1 MAIDLKKIQKEVF
14 QNKIDKGFNTK
25 DVSMEFCLMNSE
37 VNEAWLAW
45 YKKNDNVGEELAD
58 VAIYLLGLSKMLGID
73 LEKEILAKIKKNKG
87 REYENIKGRMI
98 RKKDSL

>member
-1 MAIDLKKIQKEVF
+1 MTIDLKQIQKEVF

-37 VNEAWLAW
+37 VNEAWLVW
-45 YKKNDNVGEELAD
+45 YKKDDNVGEELAD
-58 VAIYLLGLSKMLGID
+58 VAIYLLGLSEILEID
-73 LEKEILAKIKKNKG
+73 LEKEIVAKVKKNKV
-87 REYENIKGRMI
+87 REYENINGRMI

>member
-1 MAIDLKKIQKEVF
+1 MTINLKKLQAEAF
-14 QNKIDKGFNTK
+14 ENKVEKGFNID

-45 YKKNDNVGEELAD
+45 YKKDDNVGEELAD
-58 VAIYLLGLSKMLGID
+58 VAIYLLGLSEMLGID
-73 LEKEILAKIKKNKG
+73 LEKELIVKMKKNED